1 MLLFVVFRRKNI
13 LYIYNERHPVIEKS
27 SKIQNPEKSKK
38 SRADWYYFNREFIPT
53 ISLKKK
59 KRF

>member
-38 SRADWYYFNREFIPT
+38 SRAD
-53 ISLKKK
+53 
-59 KRF
+59 